1 MHQVRYFL
9 AVCESL
15 NFTRAAKACNVAQP
29 SLTKAIRKLE
39 EELGGPLFRRE
50 RSRTHL
56 TELGQLVRPHLERVL
71 ASAKIASVEAEGF
84 LSLQRASLKLGVM
97 STINPQRVIPLL
109 DQLRRRLPKLDLELE
124 EARGQDLVEK
134 LLEGELAVALIGLP
148 DYPERLD
155 SQPLFRERYTVA
167 FRKGHRFEAMTA
179 VPLAALDKED
189 YVLRTHC
196 EFSDHMAARGLDS
209 ATGAVV
215 RYSSEREDWAQAM
228 VLAGLGC
235 SIMPEFLPVMPG
247 LTTRVLVEPEVE
259 RCISLVSVA
268 GRRYSPAVEVLLR
281 TAAQFDWDSA
291 TAA

>member
-50 RSRTHL
+50 RNRTHL
-56 TELGQLVRPHLERVL
+56 TELGRIVRPHLERITEAAAGATL
-71 ASAKIASVEAEGF
+71 EAESF
-84 LSLQRASLKLGVM
+84 LSLQKAHLKLGVM

-109 DQLRRRLPKLDLELE
+109 DLLRRRLPNLDLELE
-124 EARGQDLVEK
+124 EARGQDLVER
-134 LLEGELAVALIGLP
+134 LLEGALAVALIGLP

-155 SQPLFRERYTVA
+155 STPLFRERYTVA
-167 FRKGHRFEAMTA
+167 FRKGHRFEGMTT
-179 VPLAALDKED
+179 VPLAALDQED

-196 EFSDHMAARGLDS
+196 EFSDHMTARGLQREI
-209 ATGAVV
+209 GVVV
-215 RYSSEREDWAQAM
+215 RYSSEREDWVQAM

-247 LTTRVLVEPEVE
+247 ITTRVLIEPEVE
-259 RCISLVSVA
+259 RCVSLVTVA
-268 GRRYSPAVEVLLR
+268 GRRYSPTVEVLLR
-281 TAAQFDWDSA
+281 TASQFDWDSA